1 MSDAKTPEEH
11 KKKLARAKI
20 NNALRDG
27 RLKKPSTCRKCG
39 KHTSK
44 LTAHHTS
51 GYSKNG
57 ERKVIWICYHCHKIE
72 TDKSHGRSRVSG
84 QKGKGH

>member
-20 NNALRDG
+20 NNAIRDG
-27 RLKKPSTCRKCG
+27 RLKKPKTCSKCG

-51 GYSKNG
+51 GYGDNG
-57 ERKVIWICYHCHKIE
+57 KRKVRWLCYHCHKIE

>member
-27 RLKKPSTCRKCG
+27 RLKKPKSCAKCG

-44 LTAHHTS
+44 LTAHHKN
-51 GYSKNG
+51 GYSGVNA
-57 ERKVIWICYHCHKIE
+57 RNITWLCYHCHKVE
-72 TDKSHGRSRVSG
+72 TDKAHGHSRIG
-84 QKGKGH
+84 RKK